1 MDPSHY
7 DRRVSLPEESLAG
20 LLKRVV
26 NRVEEGAATEERL
39 RALLDAV
46 TAVGSDLDLPGTL
59 TRIVTA
65 AARLSDAKYGALGV
79 VDSSGEGLVE
89 FVTYGID
96 GAGMA
101 KIGSLPRGHGILGL
115 LITDPRPLRLH
126 DLKGHASSYGFPANH
141 PPMSSFLGVPIR
153 VRDRVFGNLYLTE
166 KRGGGDFTDA
176 DEQAVIALAAAAA
189 VSVENA
195 ALYGESQR
203 RSRWLGATAEIQR
216 TLLAVPVTADALD
229 LVASHARSVTEGD
242 LAIVV
247 LEDPSGEL
255 VIEAVSGTDQEL
267 IGGRLPR
274 EGVWQDVVEH
284 GATIHLAEGVRVPGL
299 PGIESALM
307 VPFRGT
313 DSTGGAILV
322 STSGKEMQQAPQ
334 TDEVAAL
341 RGFASQAAIALQ
353 LAKAREDRESLAIFA
368 DRDRIAR
375 DLHDVVI
382 QRLFATGLTLQGLAR
397 HIGDPALAG
406 RLANAVNDLDTTI
419 RDIRTTIFEL
429 SSNDSVSDLKAQVA
443 EVVGAAQSTLK
454 LKPQLRFEGPV
465 DTLVPDEIR
474 PHLIA
479 VLVEA
484 LSNVGRHAHASS
496 VHVVLAAR
504 DSPDNCVELI
514 VRDDGVGM
522 PDERAESGLANMRRR
537 AKDLGGDLRIESRPN
552 AGTTLTWSSPI

>member
-1 MDPSHY
+1 
-7 DRRVSLPEESLAG
+7 
-20 LLKRVV
+20 LKRVV

-79 VDSSGEGLVE
+79 VDPSGEGLVE

-96 GAGMA
+96 GPGIA

-166 KRGGGDFTDA
+166 KRGGGDFTDG

-229 LVASHARSVTEGD
+229 LVASHARSVTEGE

-255 VIEAVSGTDQEL
+255 IIEAVSGTEQEL
-267 IGGRLPR
+267 IGHRLPR

-322 STSGKEMQQAPQ
+322 STSGKDMQQAPQ

-397 HIGDPALAG
+397 HIGDPAVAG
-406 RLANAVNDLDTTI
+406 RLANAVNELDTTI

-429 SSNDSVSDLKAQVA
+429 SSNDSVSDLKAQVS
-443 EVVGAAQSTLK
+443 EVVGAAQSSLK
-454 LKPQLRFEGPV
+454 LKPQLQFQGPV

-484 LSNVGRHAHASS
+484 LSNVGRHAQAST
-496 VHVVLAAR
+496 VHVVLAVH
-504 DSPDNCVELI
+504 DHPDKCVELI
-514 VRDDGVGM
+514 VRDDGVGI
-522 PDERAESGLANMRRR
+522 PDERSESGLANMRRR
-537 AKDLGGDLRIESRPN
+537 AEGLGGELRIESRPN
-552 AGTTLTWSSPI
+552 EGTTLTWSSPI